1 MREIVNVQLG
11 QCGNNVGG
19 KFWEGIIDEHGLSP
33 DGIFCGES
41 DLQLQRI
48 NVYFTEAPGYRFV
61 PRSVLVDLDSGSLNS
76 LRSGLFG
83 RLYKPDNFVAGHA
96 SAANNWAK
104 GYYTEGSE
112 LADTALDII
121 RKEAESCDLM
131 QGIQVLHSL
140 GGGTGSGMGSLL
152 ATKMKEEYPDRI
164 LKTYSVIPSPMMSD
178 VVVEP
183 YNAILSIGKFM
194 ELTDQTYCMDNQ
206 ALHHICTRV
215 LKIST
220 PTLADANHLIASC
233 IAGITASLRF
243 PGQLN
248 TDLRK
253 LQTNMVPFPRLHFFV
268 PGYAPLTSRS
278 SAPYQML
285 SVPALTQ
292 QLFSGNNMLADCD
305 LLLGKFLTMAAIFR
319 GRMSTKHVEEQM
331 LNLRNK
337 NSPYFVEWIPNNIQT
352 AICDIPPRGIS
363 MNATMVSNTT
373 AIQET
378 IKRLSN
384 LFDGMLKKKAYLH
397 WYTAEGMDETEFF
410 ETQTNVQDLVSEY
423 QQHQEAAVE
432 SDFVDEAPVLDD
444 FDP

>member
-1 MREIVNVQLG
+1 MPVTLLT
-11 QCGNNVGG
+11 
-19 KFWEGIIDEHGLSP
+19 KL
-33 DGIFCGES
+33 
-41 DLQLQRI
+41 
-48 NVYFTEAPGYRFV
+48 GYRFV